1 MEDCGACSPLQPG
14 GDAPRHPEMQSLMD
28 GGGMLAA
35 QGCGLNFVL
44 EKCQFF
50 HPATLWLWSSLTN

>member
-1 MEDCGACSPLQPG
+1 MQPLQPG

-35 QGCGLNFVL
+35 QGWGLNFML

-50 HPATLWLWSSLTN
+50 HPATQNMALVQPDQLN